1 MQLSAVGTTLCK
13 GQRDGGVVMR
23 LQLGKAMRDVAKR
36 ELGQVLTEYP
46 PPPQCAQCKQTMR
59 AEEFS
64 KTQLDLGDAKRC
76 RECAKEWL
84 ESDGRKNP
92 NQSWKTLPAG
102 SNPM

>member
-23 LQLGKAMRDVAKR
+23 LQLGK
-36 ELGQVLTEYP
+36 VLTEYP